1 LYRCVDLEPE
11 LQNDDLFNLGVIK
24 SKVLEKTKDKKLLNG
39 KVLPMTRLTSACADN
54 NSSRVKFLLS
64 RGAKACPSEGYSPLI
79 LCCEY
84 GCLEALTALLNHV
97 EKKPFRLAHMRF
109 GQSLEKAALASYE
122 ERRASA
128 DINVRDSFGRSAI
141 HIAALGGHH
150 RLISVLVNFG
160 ADVNAQM
167 PQGRTAL
174 MIASGY
180 DHTRTIVELLKNGAD
195 VRITDNDS
203 WTCLDYNRTVAVG
216 TSYFAAVQKEEVR
229 QLLIEFSKNESERRP
244 ISTILKGYF

>member
-1 LYRCVDLEPE
+1 
-11 LQNDDLFNLGVIK
+11 
-24 SKVLEKTKDKKLLNG
+24 
-39 KVLPMTRLTSACADN
+39 
-54 NSSRVKFLLS
+54 
-64 RGAKACPSEGYSPLI
+64 
-79 LCCEY
+79 
-84 GCLEALTALLNHV
+84 
-97 EKKPFRLAHMRF
+97 MRF

-229 QLLIEFSKNESERRP
+229 QSLLEFSKNESERRP

>member
-1 LYRCVDLEPE
+1 MQQDCVSFLEPSE
-11 LQNDDLFNLGVIK
+11 KEFLF
-24 SKVLEKTKDKKLLNG
+24 
-39 KVLPMTRLTSACADN
+39 
-54 NSSRVKFLLS
+54 SSRVKLLLS

-229 QLLIEFSKNESERRP
+229 QLLLEFSKNESERRP